1 MISPFKQKLQLLD
14 SSDVTTS
21 TFTILH
27 VSLCGSQSSCSTD
40 SPYHVGLSSYS
51 AEAASACSREC
62 TRQMGPRGRREVIFT
77 IQPLFSSPQ
86 TDNCLQNSTDSLM
99 SKAIEAYKPRQ
110 QCLFLA
116 VSAGVCTACLGITLF
131 TLGGWRQ
138 LAPMGLRTGRGYS
151 HFFLYAL
158 KTCLLVAFGSIW
170 CKRLGQRRPVVM

>member
-1 MISPFKQKLQLLD
+1 
-14 SSDVTTS
+14 
-21 TFTILH
+21 
-27 VSLCGSQSSCSTD
+27 
-40 SPYHVGLSSYS
+40 
-51 AEAASACSREC
+51 
-62 TRQMGPRGRREVIFT
+62 MGPRGRREVILT

-99 SKAIEAYKPRQ
+99 SEAIEAYKPRQ

-151 HFFLYAL
+151 HFFFIYLEDLLAGYFWL
-158 KTCLLVAFGSIW
+158 DLVQTLRSEKTCCHVDPFLCSLLMWCHQGEETFSVLLQRFCFHSDAPKLEGSRRHNKTVW
-170 CKRLGQRRPVVM
+170 TMGQG